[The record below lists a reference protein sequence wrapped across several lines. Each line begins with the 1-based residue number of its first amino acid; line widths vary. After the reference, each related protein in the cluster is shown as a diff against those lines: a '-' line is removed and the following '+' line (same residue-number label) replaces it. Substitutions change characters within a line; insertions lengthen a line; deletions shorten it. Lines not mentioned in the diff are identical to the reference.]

1 MGSLYIIAAIF
12 IWSSLG
18 IIVRLA
24 GSDLINVIF
33 FPALTA
39 LVIQSVIL
47 FSTRER
53 RRIADIKKLPHLLLI
68 GPVFL
73 CNSLLFY
80 YAFTHTTIANAVLT
94 HYTAPVFVA
103 MLSPLLLKEPIDRF
117 VVLTIALSSAGLW
130 LMLNG
135 FSLSDRHVAGITAG
149 ILSGVTYALI
159 IILGRFLAKR
169 SSMLV
174 IIFFQNLV
182 VVSLLL
188 PFVRSIPTELI
199 GYFIVLGIVH
209 STIAPLLYIRGLQEV
224 NASKAAILGYFEPVG
239 AMLLALL
246 IFNEVPG
253 TRSLAGGFLI
263 IFSGYLIIARDRIAA
278 GRAGELK
285 P

>member
-24 GSDLINVIF
+24 GSDLKNVIF

-103 MLSPLLLKEPIDRF
+103 MLSPLLLKEPVDRF

-135 FSLSDRHVAGITAG
+135 FSLSDQHVAGIIAG

-253 TRSLAGGFLI
+253 PRSLAGGFLI

-278 GRAGELK
+278 GKAGELK
-285 P
+285 Q